1 MIANLYLH
9 PDTFKYNG
17 SDTRQ
22 QVEGKLKKLVSDMA
36 DVLNGHHAENNFKVP
51 SSLALTP
58 LYQNE
63 GIYEVASACLS
74 PDESGVF
81 YPIMANTKDDF
92 DHITYDQ
99 LKQMCKYEASE
110 EEVNSMLV
118 LNQVEDYLSEK
129 EREMVKEEEEKN
141 RKTVVNDYITFD
153 EYKVVYDKQSWMY
166 LRRQILGNHPGKPD
180 EFVGECITYFPNI
193 CFHPNCVDS
202 LKDDDYNY
210 LDFIP
215 RKLVY
220 YLSCLNDKFSD
231 FHNEY
236 AQKGAEPNT
245 ILADFSGR
253 YNFDQAGSLQQ
264 NPAKK
269 SSLTFGFK
277 DKNNQTCS
285 ALCEPHLKITQ
296 PDKGCKGKNVN
307 YDTFHPRIY
316 FSFNSLTTTDLR
328 IPVGSMGKHI

>member
-9 PDTFKYNG
+9 PDTFRYNG

-22 QVEGKLKKLVSDMA
+22 QVEGKLKKLVSDMS
-36 DVLNGHHAENNFKVP
+36 DVLNEYNTENIFKVP
-51 SSLALTP
+51 TSLALTP
-58 LYQNE
+58 LYQKE

-81 YPIMANTKDDF
+81 YPIMANSKDDV
-92 DHITYDQ
+92 DNITYEQ
-99 LKQMCKYEASE
+99 LKEMCKYDANEK
-110 EEVNSMLV
+110 EVNSILV
-118 LNQVEDYLSEK
+118 LNQVEDNLAKKEK
-129 EREMVKEEEEKN
+129 DTAKEEDQNCKA
-141 RKTVVNDYITFD
+141 VVNDYITFD
-153 EYKVVYDKQSWMY
+153 EYKIVYDKQSWVH

-180 EFVGECITYFPNI
+180 EFVGECLTYFPNI
-193 CFHPNCVDS
+193 CFHSNCVDS
-202 LKDDDYNY
+202 LIDDEYNY

-220 YLSCLNDKFSD
+220 YLSCLNDKFGD
-231 FHNEY
+231 FHKEY
-236 AQKGAEPNT
+236 AKKGAEPNT
-245 ILADFSGR
+245 ILADFSGK

-269 SSLTFGFK
+269 SLLTFEFK
-277 DKNNQTCS
+277 DKNNQTHS

-316 FSFNSLTTTDLR
+316 FSFRSLTTTDLR